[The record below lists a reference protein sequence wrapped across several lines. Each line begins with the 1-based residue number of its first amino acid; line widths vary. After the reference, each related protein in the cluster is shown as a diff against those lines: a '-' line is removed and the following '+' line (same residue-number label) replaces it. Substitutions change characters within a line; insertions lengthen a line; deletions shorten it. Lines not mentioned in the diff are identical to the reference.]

1 MKDPLSKCFLKLAFK
16 NFLFSFNLKLIF
28 KNKFRKH
35 GQWVHIFIL
44 FYFYK
49 PVKTTHMYSLKIVFL
64 FTLFLKI
71 VFG

>member
-16 NFLFSFNLKLIF
+16 NFLFSFNLKLVF

-35 GQWVHIFIL
+35 GQQFMFL